1 MRKPE
6 THWFADLTMFV
17 TQIKL
22 ELMALWEV
30 QMTVTSRLF
39 VLKANPKCIILCP
52 CPWLQIFKG
61 ECDPKF
67 SLKESPGVLIQA
79 VLVAHFEKCCSQVS
93 APERKAVTAT
103 SLWEH
108 WHCFMLLF
116 PEPSIHFSLCWEI
129 GSLSYCSRVLSYVLS
144 RQLAVAFK

>member
-1 MRKPE
+1 MWKTG
-6 THWFADLTMFV
+6 THWFADLTMFA

-30 QMTVTSRLF
+30 EITVTSRWL
-39 VLKANPKCIILCP
+39 VRKANQKYVMLCP
-52 CPWLQIFKG
+52 WPWLQIFKG

-79 VLVAHFEKCCSQVS
+79 VHVAYFEKHCSQVS

-103 SLWEH
+103 SLWEP

-116 PEPSIHFSLCWEI
+116 PEPSIHFSLCREI
-129 GSLSYCSRVLSYVLS
+129 GSLSYCSRVLSCVLS
-144 RQLAVAFK
+144 R